1 MLASNI
7 FAVMAGG
14 AIGALLRY
22 SLVNWVVVHFGVRDI
37 PLGTLF
43 VNVLGSFVIGIL
55 AYLFL
60 MKINNDFLRIFF
72 IIGFLGSFTTV
83 SSFSLETVE
92 LIMQAQYL
100 RAVLNIAATI
110 LLCLAATWLGLF
122 FAKTLFN

>member
-1 MLASNI
+1 MVMNHI

-22 SLVNWVVVHFGVRDI
+22 TIVNWVVVSFGARDI
-37 PLGTLF
+37 PFGTLL
-43 VNVLGSFVIGIL
+43 VNVLGSFLIGIM

-60 MKINNDFLRIFF
+60 LKINNEFLRIFF

-92 LIMQAQYL
+92 LLRQAQYL
-100 RAVLNIAATI
+100 SAVVNIVATLI
-110 LLCLAATWLGLF
+110 LCLSATWLGLF
-122 FAKTLFN
+122 FAKTFLN